1 VTEMSISRTEVINFV
16 NKLNGSEH
24 VAFFYDTRENKYK
37 VLFSFLSSG
46 LSHNKGA
53 LYVCSEES
61 PETIRRKMNDF
72 GINVIEEEQVERL
85 LIRPYAFLCEPSDIG
100 QVEVVNILANWKNM
114 YQQYNEKGFGLRI
127 AEEMSYFFA
136 GDKIRELL
144 RYEYALH
151 RVLDIPIQA
160 ISAYNVQAIVD
171 AEHAEVIMPLIR
183 AHCWTIITGPKGNS
197 IKESREIEDCD
208 VEQLLEIKI

>member
-1 VTEMSISRTEVINFV
+1 MSILRTEVLDFV
-16 NKLNGSEH
+16 NELNGSEH

-46 LSHNKGA
+46 FSHNKGA
-53 LYVCSEES
+53 LYLCSEET
-61 PETIRRKMNDF
+61 PITIRRKMNDF
-72 GINVIEEEQVERL
+72 GINVVEEEQAERL
-85 LIRPYAFLCEPSDIG
+85 LICPYDLFCEPSDAG
-100 QVEVVNILANWKNM
+100 QVEVVKILANWKNM
-114 YQQYNEKGFGLRI
+114 YQRYHEKGFGLRI

-136 GDKIRELL
+136 KDKIRELL

-151 RVLDIPIQA
+151 RVLDFPIQA

-171 AEHAEVIMPLIR
+171 AKHGEVIMPLVR
-183 AHCWTIITGPKGNS
+183 AHCWTIITGPKGNTV
-197 IKESREIEDCD
+197 KESREIEDCD